1 MSGLQAQHKW
11 KAALPVRAV
20 FLEPQGLNLG
30 QSDYSYKI
38 LGMRPFNRI
47 HTLACLATVG
57 LVLAGHGTAAQD
69 EILAPGWKNLSY
81 TPPAAGSYR
90 LPPITQASDGAVL
103 LENGK
108 ETQLFDLM
116 GDRLVLFSFIY
127 TRCSDING
135 CPLANAVFHKLQ
147 AKLQARPDVARSTR
161 LLSMSFDPER
171 DTPEVMREF
180 GQGLGGDGVDWQ
192 FLTARDRDALQP
204 ILDDYGQYT
213 LREYDESGEYTGD
226 FAHMLRVFLIDRE
239 LRVRNIY
246 SVAFLHA
253 DILINDLETLLLESP
268 SS

>member
-1 MSGLQAQHKW
+1 MNRLNRIRTLAGL
-11 KAALPVRAV
+11 AALSLISGGFEAV
-20 FLEPQGLNLG
+20 AE
-30 QSDYSYKI
+30 
-38 LGMRPFNRI
+38 
-47 HTLACLATVG
+47 
-57 LVLAGHGTAAQD
+57 D

-81 TPPAAGSYR
+81 EPPAVGSYQ
-90 LPPITQASDGAVL
+90 LPPITHASDGAVL
-103 LENGK
+103 LEDGQ
-108 ETQLFDLM
+108 ESQLFDLM

-127 TRCSDING
+127 TRCNDING

-147 AKLQARPDVARSTR
+147 AKLQERPDVAQATR
-161 LLSMSFDPER
+161 LLSISFDPER

-192 FLTARDRDALQP
+192 FLTTQDRGTLEP

-213 LREYDESGEYTGD
+213 IREYDESGEYTGD

-268 SS
+268 PS

>member
-1 MSGLQAQHKW
+1 MNRL
-11 KAALPVRAV
+11 
-20 FLEPQGLNLG
+20 
-30 QSDYSYKI
+30 
-38 LGMRPFNRI
+38 NRI
-47 HTLACLATVG
+47 RALIG
-57 LVLAGHGTAAQD
+57 LTALSLISGGFEAVAED

-81 TPPAAGSYR
+81 EPPAVGSYQ
-90 LPPITQASDGAVL
+90 LPPITDASDGAVL
-103 LENGK
+103 LEDGQ
-108 ETQLFDLM
+108 ESRLFDLM

-127 TRCSDING
+127 TRCNDING

-147 AKLQARPDVARSTR
+147 AKLQERPDVAQATR

-192 FLTARDRDALQP
+192 FLTAQNREALKP

-213 LREYDESGEYTGD
+213 IREFDESGEYTGD

>member
-1 MSGLQAQHKW
+1 MNRL
-11 KAALPVRAV
+11 
-20 FLEPQGLNLG
+20 
-30 QSDYSYKI
+30 
-38 LGMRPFNRI
+38 NRI
-47 HTLACLATVG
+47 RALIG
-57 LVLAGHGTAAQD
+57 LTALSLISGGFEAVAED

-81 TPPAAGSYR
+81 EPPAVGSYQ
-90 LPPITQASDGAVL
+90 LPPITNASDGAVL
-103 LENGK
+103 LEDGQ
-108 ETQLFDLM
+108 ESRLFDLM

-127 TRCSDING
+127 TRCNDING

-147 AKLQARPDVARSTR
+147 AKLQERPDVAQATR

-192 FLTARDRDALQP
+192 FLTARNREALKP

-213 LREYDESGEYTGD
+213 IREFDESGEYTGD

>member
-1 MSGLQAQHKW
+1 MNRSNRIRILTGL
-11 KAALPVRAV
+11 AALGLISGGFEAV
-20 FLEPQGLNLG
+20 AE
-30 QSDYSYKI
+30 
-38 LGMRPFNRI
+38 
-47 HTLACLATVG
+47 
-57 LVLAGHGTAAQD
+57 D
-69 EILAPGWKNLSY
+69 EILAPGWRSLSY
-81 TPPAAGSYR
+81 EPPAVGSYQ
-90 LPPITQASDGAVL
+90 LPPITNASDGAVL
-103 LENGK
+103 LEDGQ
-108 ETQLFDLM
+108 ESRLFNLM

-127 TRCSDING
+127 TRCNDING

-147 AKLQARPDVARSTR
+147 AKLQERPDVTQATR
-161 LLSMSFDPER
+161 LLSISFDPER

-192 FLTARDRDALQP
+192 FLTTRDRETLEP

-213 LREYDESGEYTGD
+213 IREYDESGEYTGD

>member
-1 MSGLQAQHKW
+1 MFAMSRSHHLRAW
-11 KAALPVRAV
+11 AWAAAL
-20 FLEPQGLNLG
+20 GLASSG
-30 QSDYSYKI
+30 F
-38 LGMRPFNRI
+38 G
-47 HTLACLATVG
+47 
-57 LVLAGHGTAAQD
+57 AAAED
-69 EILAPGWKNLSY
+69 DILAPGWKNLDY
-81 TPPAAGSYR
+81 QPPAAGSYQ
-90 LPPITQASDGAVL
+90 LPPITGASDGAVL
-103 LENGK
+103 LEDGQ
-108 ETQLFDLM
+108 ESQLHDLM

-147 AKLQARPDVARSTR
+147 AKLQARPDMAQATR

-171 DTPEVMREF
+171 DTPKVMQEF
-180 GQGLGGDGVDWQ
+180 GKGLGGNGVDWQ

-204 ILDDYGQYT
+204 ILEDYGQYT
-213 LREYDESGEYTGD
+213 IREYDEDGEYTGD
-226 FAHMLRVFLIDRE
+226 FAHMLRVFLIDRD

>member
-1 MSGLQAQHKW
+1 MNRLNRIRALIGL
-11 KAALPVRAV
+11 AALSLISGGFEAV
-20 FLEPQGLNLG
+20 AE
-30 QSDYSYKI
+30 
-38 LGMRPFNRI
+38 
-47 HTLACLATVG
+47 
-57 LVLAGHGTAAQD
+57 D

-81 TPPAAGSYR
+81 EPPAVGSYQ
-90 LPPITQASDGAVL
+90 LPPITNASDGAVL
-103 LENGK
+103 LEDGQ
-108 ETQLFDLM
+108 ESQLFDLM

-127 TRCSDING
+127 TRCNDING

-147 AKLQARPDVARSTR
+147 AKLQERPDVAQATR

-192 FLTARDRDALQP
+192 FLTARDRETLRP

-213 LREYDESGEYTGD
+213 IREYDESGEYTGD

-253 DILINDLETLLLESP
+253 EILINDLETLLLESP

>member
-1 MSGLQAQHKW
+1 MNRLNRIRALIGL
-11 KAALPVRAV
+11 AALSLISGGFEAV
-20 FLEPQGLNLG
+20 AE
-30 QSDYSYKI
+30 
-38 LGMRPFNRI
+38 
-47 HTLACLATVG
+47 
-57 LVLAGHGTAAQD
+57 D

-81 TPPAAGSYR
+81 EPPAVGSYQ
-90 LPPITQASDGAVL
+90 LPPITHASDGAVL
-103 LENGK
+103 LENGQ
-108 ETQLFDLM
+108 ESRLFDLM

-127 TRCSDING
+127 TRCNDING

-147 AKLQARPDVARSTR
+147 AKLQERPNVAQATR

-171 DTPEVMREF
+171 DTPEVMQEF

-192 FLTARDRDALQP
+192 FLTAQDRDTLQP
-204 ILDDYGQYT
+204 ILEDYGQYT
-213 LREYDESGEYTGD
+213 IREYDEGGEYTGD

>member
-1 MSGLQAQHKW
+1 MDRL
-11 KAALPVRAV
+11 
-20 FLEPQGLNLG
+20 
-30 QSDYSYKI
+30 
-38 LGMRPFNRI
+38 NRI
-47 HTLACLATVG
+47 RALIG
-57 LVLAGHGTAAQD
+57 LVALSLISGGFEAVAED
-69 EILAPGWKNLSY
+69 EIFAPGWKNLTY
-81 TPPAAGSYR
+81 EPPAVGSYQ
-90 LPPITQASDGAVL
+90 LPPITNASDGAVL
-103 LENGK
+103 LEDGQ
-108 ETQLFDLM
+108 ESQLFDLM

-127 TRCSDING
+127 TRCNDING

-147 AKLQARPDVARSTR
+147 AKLQERPDVAQATR
-161 LLSMSFDPER
+161 LLSISFDPER
-171 DTPEVMREF
+171 DTPEVMQEF

-192 FLTARDRDALQP
+192 FLTTRDRETLEP

-213 LREYDESGEYTGD
+213 IREYDESGEYTGD